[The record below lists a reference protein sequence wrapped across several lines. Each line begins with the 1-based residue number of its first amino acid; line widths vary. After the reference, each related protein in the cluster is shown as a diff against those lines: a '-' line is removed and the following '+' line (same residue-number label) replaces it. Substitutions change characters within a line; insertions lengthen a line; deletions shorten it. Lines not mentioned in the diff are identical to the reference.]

1 MKTATSNGVLRF
13 TAANPCPVCGGS
25 EHDRRG
31 AGSRCHGY
39 LSTDRKFIFC
49 ARQEHAGKA
58 AHDAGSNC
66 YRHTARGP
74 CPCGKEHAPA
84 DPRPARRGKLG
95 EIDQVYPYHDIDG
108 TVPFEVVRYKNPKD
122 FRQRRPLG
130 GGRYAWSLKGVRTI
144 LFKRPQLLRADVAAI
159 VWICEGEKDANNL
172 GAKGEVTTCN
182 PMGAGK
188 GKWREHYRDDLRGR
202 IVVILPHNDQ
212 AGRDHAQRVA
222 YSLRGAA
229 ASVKVV
235 EIPGLPENGDVSDF
249 LAAGGT
255 VDRLRELA
263 RQTPEWTPPVEP
275 IEIEVNEAI
284 DDPHRLARLYRDERC
299 RHRDGLLHHD
309 GLTLRFYRD
318 EYVRWD
324 GSAYRPEPAKEVNA
338 YLNRACKAEFDRA
351 NRVAIGEWT
360 KRGEV
365 DEEGKPCP
373 APQAKKVGTR
383 LVGDTSQALAS
394 MTLLPGT
401 VRPPAW
407 LIDDP
412 PFPDP
417 VEVIPCHNALVH
429 IPSLVSG
436 RPAIL
441 PPSPAFFNTYA
452 LDFDFDPDAPRPAE
466 WIRFLGSLWD
476 KDGESIGTLQEWFGY
491 CLTPDT
497 SQHKILSLIGP
508 KRSGK
513 GTIARVLRM
522 LVGPDNVAGPT
533 LGSLTTNFGLA
544 PLIGKP
550 LAVISDA
557 RMSSRTDQAVVVER
571 LLSISGQDA
580 LSVDRKH
587 LTAWEGQLPTR
598 FVLISNELP
607 RLNDASGAL
616 AGRLILLRLTQSFFG
631 KEDRNLFDRLVP
643 ELPGIL
649 LWAIEGWRRL
659 RDRGYFVQPDSGCE
673 LIQQMEDLSSP
684 VGAFIRDRCEVKP
697 GLEVETKILYE
708 AWKEWCE
715 SMGRKEGDSQNF
727 GRNLHA
733 ALPFLKTKG
742 TRRGA
747 GGGQVQLRIYVG
759 IGLKVG
765 F

>member
-1 MKTATSNGVLRF
+1 MRTTTSNGVMRF
-13 TAANPCPVCGGS
+13 TASNPCPVCGGS

-84 DPRPARRGKLG
+84 DPKPARRKGLG
-95 EIDQVYPYHDIDG
+95 QEDHVYRYHDPDG
-108 TVPFEVVRYKNPKD
+108 KVRFEVVRFKNPKD
-122 FRQRRPLG
+122 FRQRRPGKDARGNPLWGLG
-130 GGRYAWSLKGVRTI
+130 GVEPI
-144 LFKRPQLLRADVAAI
+144 LYKLNLIAAADPKTP
-159 VWICEGEKDANNL
+159 VWIVEGEKDADRL
-172 GAKGEVTTCN
+172 GALGELATTN

-188 GKWREHYRDDLRGR
+188 WRDSYAELLRGR
-202 IVVILPHNDQ
+202 HVAIIPDNDD
-212 AGRDHAQRVA
+212 AGRDHARQVA
-222 YSLRGAA
+222 CSLHGVA
-229 ASVKVV
+229 ASVRVV
-235 EIPGLPENGDVSDF
+235 ELPGVPDKGDASDF

-255 VDRLRELA
+255 LDQLRELA
-263 RQTPEWTPPVEP
+263 GKTPEWTPPAEDV
-275 IEIEVNEAI
+275 EVNEAV
-284 DDPHRLARLYRDERC
+284 DDPHRLARLYLADRC
-299 RHRDGLLHHD
+299 HHPDGP
-309 GLTLRFYRD
+309 TVRYYRG
-318 EYVRWD
+318 EYVGWD
-324 GSAYRPEPAKEVNA
+324 GSAYRPRPTKEVNA
-338 YLNRACKAEFDRA
+338 HLGRTCKAEFDRA
-351 NRVAIGEWT
+351 NKADIREWIG
-360 KRGEV
+360 RGKV
-365 DEEGKPCP
+365 DRKGEPCP
-373 APQAKKVGTR
+373 RPAARKVGTR
-383 LVGDTSQALAS
+383 LIGDANLALAS
-394 MTLLPGT
+394 QTLLEGT
-401 VRPPAW
+401 VEAPAW
-407 LIDDP
+407 LADDP
-412 PFPDP
+412 PFADP
-417 VEVIPCHNALVH
+417 VEVIPCRNALVH
-429 IPSLVSG
+429 IPGLVAG
-436 RPAIL
+436 GPAIL
-441 PPSPAFFNTYA
+441 GPTPAFFNTYA
-452 LDFDFDPDAPRPAE
+452 LDFDFDPKAPRPALWLE
-466 WIRFLGSLWD
+466 FLSQLWGQD
-476 KDGESIGTLQEWFGY
+476 RESVDTLQEWFGY

-513 GTIARVLRM
+513 GTIARILRVM
-522 LVGPDNVAGPT
+522 IGAENVAGPT

-580 LSVDRKH
+580 LSIDRKH

-607 RLNDASGAL
+607 NLKDASGAL
-616 AGRLILLRLTQSFFG
+616 ASRLILLRLTQSFFG
-631 KEDRNLFDRLVP
+631 KEDPKLFDRLVP
-643 ELPGIL
+643 ELPGVL

-659 RDRGYFVQPDSGCE
+659 RGRGYFLQPDSGLE

-684 VGAFIRDRCEVKP
+684 VSAFIRDRCEVKP

-733 ALPFLKTKG
+733 ALPSLKTKG

-747 GGGQVQLRIYVG
+747 GAGQVQVRIYVG
-759 IGLKVG
+759 IGLRVG